1 MITTAAQSALDVW
14 AAARHHAAH
23 GAEGHPPYDEIFNEP
38 PRPTSTELVAV
49 SSYNTYDATKG
60 KYDGVPREL
69 IDYRILASI
78 ETVERALRKCRAPVW
93 FKRYLLFKHPRFGRF
108 APKRAI
114 IKDTDPEDDA
124 RAFVESGH
132 MCWMI
137 GGFAS
142 LYLTRSLVRTVRAT
156 EREFTFRLLKEMA
169 NRTDRGRLTPDARL
183 DSRGRRET
191 A

>member
-1 MITTAAQSALDVW
+1 MIITAAQSALDVW

-23 GAEGHPPYDEIFNEP
+23 GAEGHPPYEEIFNEP
-38 PRPTSTELVAV
+38 PLPSSTELVAT
-49 SSYNTYDATKG
+49 SGFHTYDATKG
-60 KYDGVPREL
+60 KYDGIPKPL

-78 ETVERALRKCRAPVW
+78 ETVERALRKCRAPDW

-114 IKDTDPEDDA
+114 VPYTDPEDDA

-132 MCWMI
+132 MGWMM
-137 GGFAS
+137 GGIAS

-156 EREFTFRLLKEMA
+156 EREFTLRLLREMA
-169 NRTDRGRLTPDARL
+169 NRPDRAPRARGARS
-183 DSRGRRET
+183 DSRARP
-191 A
+191 